1 MLLSYDTLNMI
12 FWTETK
18 EENVLMFS
26 FILLWYLLRSFT
38 LISGAAKGFHKV
50 CKRKFSIKNTRI
62 TWSKIRVHGHR

>member
-1 MLLSYDTLNMI
+1 MLLSYNTLNMI

-26 FILLWYLLRSFT
+26 FILLWYLLRSST

-50 CKRKFSIKNTRI
+50 FKIKFSIKNTRI
-62 TWSKIRVHGHR
+62 IWSKIRVHGHR